1 MARPPR
7 APSRKGNTMNTNF
20 NAISELRDLA
30 RAGAITLIEREVIY
44 DRDSLAGDDA
54 AYVDFRDVATIRGIL
69 RKLDQVPCVSRL
81 TLTVETSDMCGKP
94 WLMVTDGEGDNAETY
109 ACGNVDHVAGFM
121 DAMRVA
127 FTRISRAWYARGLM

>member
-1 MARPPR
+1 MSA
-7 APSRKGNTMNTNF
+7 NF

-30 RAGAITLIEREVIY
+30 RAGAITLVEREVIY
-44 DRDSLAGDDA
+44 DRDSLAGNDA
-54 AYVDFRDVATIRGIL
+54 AYVNFSDVATIRGIL

-81 TLTVETSDMCGKP
+81 TLMVETSEICGKP

-109 ACGNVDHVAGFM
+109 ACGNVDHVAGFI

>member
-1 MARPPR
+1 M
-7 APSRKGNTMNTNF
+7 GNTF
-20 NAISELRDLA
+20 NAIAELRDLA

-44 DRDSLAGDDA
+44 DRGGLAGDDA
-54 AYVDFRDVATIRGIL
+54 AYVNFSDVATIRGIL

-81 TLTVETSDMCGKP
+81 TLAVETSEICGKP

-109 ACGNVDHVAGFM
+109 ACGNVDHVAGFI

-127 FTRISRAWYARGLM
+127 FPRIFRAWYARGLM